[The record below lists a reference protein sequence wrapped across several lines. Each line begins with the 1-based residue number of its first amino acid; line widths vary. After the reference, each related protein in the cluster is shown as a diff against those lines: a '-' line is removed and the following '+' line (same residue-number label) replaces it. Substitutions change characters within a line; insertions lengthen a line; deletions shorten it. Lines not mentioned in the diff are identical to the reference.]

1 MKEKD
6 SRTGKT
12 MKLHSTKEMI
22 GINQAWRI
30 ETQDEISYF
39 VSPAVFTLLEDESIA
54 EQVMND
60 IPCKEISFPVRE
72 ILKTKSE
79 LKRSFRFG

>member
-1 MKEKD
+1 
-6 SRTGKT
+6 

-30 ETQDEISYF
+30 ETKDEILFF

-54 EQVMND
+54 AQVMND
-60 IPCKEISFPVRE
+60 ISCKEISDTVKEVLQANAELQRFFP
-72 ILKTKSE
+72 TA
-79 LKRSFRFG
+79 